1 MKLKAGSLKTL
12 ITFSQTHQDKKVED
26 PDNKIRNEKEILQ
39 LIPQKYTGSE
49 EETTMNNYTN
59 KIDNLKETEKILES
73 ISQSSYLNHEETD
86 NMNQYQ

>member
-39 LIPQKYTGSE
+39 LIPQICKG
-49 EETTMNNYTN
+49 
-59 KIDNLKETEKILES
+59 L
-73 ISQSSYLNHEETD
+73 
-86 NMNQYQ
+86 